1 MSSRA
6 AAVVLGAGLVAGLV
20 AGCAGGDF
28 TVEHD
33 IAYDPRYG
41 ADLLDVY
48 TPDNAAAAR
57 PAVII
62 VHGGSWKMGGRADH
76 ASHASRLA
84 ASGYV
89 VVNADYRLVPD
100 GAYPAMMQDI
110 ACVFATTRARASE
123 WGIDPDRIAVMG
135 YSAGAHLVSLLAV
148 ASDEP
153 DFAPSCTGISVTD
166 VQPPAAVIS
175 GAGPQ
180 DLRDWGG
187 VSAVID
193 LLGVKSANEQRYTI
207 ASPITHVSP
216 ASPPFLFLHGRD
228 DLIVPI
234 EQSRDMKAA
243 LERNG
248 VEARLL
254 EIAGSGHVVGN
265 GTGGRQELPA
275 LSIDTPESWLALMDF
290 LRDTVG
296 AP

>member
-1 MSSRA
+1 MSRRA
-6 AAVVLGAGLVAGLV
+6 VAHAFAVVSVTA
-20 AGCAGGDF
+20 CAGGDF
-28 TVEHD
+28 SVEHGV
-33 IAYDPRYG
+33 AYDPRYD
-41 ADLLDVY
+41 ADLVDVY
-48 TPDNAAAAR
+48 LPDNTATDR

-62 VHGGSWKMGGRADH
+62 VHGGSWNMGGRADH
-76 ASHASRLA
+76 DSHASRLA

-89 VVNADYRLVPD
+89 VINADYRLVPD
-100 GAYPAMMQDI
+100 GAYPAMMQDV
-110 ACVFATTRARASE
+110 ACVFATARVRAAD

-153 DFAPSCTGISVTD
+153 DFAPNCAGITPAD
-166 VQPPAAVIS
+166 VRPPVAVIS

-187 VSAVID
+187 VSSVID
-193 LLGVKSANEQRYTI
+193 LLGVHSANAQRYTI
-207 ASPITHVSP
+207 ASPITHVS
-216 ASPPFLFLHGRD
+216 ATSPPFLFLHGRD

-243 LERNG
+243 LVRSG

-254 EIAGSGHVVGN
+254 EIAGGGHVVGN
-265 GTGGRQELPA
+265 GTGGRQELPG
-275 LSIDTPESWLALMDF
+275 LSIDTPEAWLALMDF
-290 LRDTVG
+290 LADTVG

>member
-1 MSSRA
+1 MNLRA
-6 AAVVLGAGLVAGLV
+6 VAFVVLV
-20 AGCAGGDF
+20 GCTSADI

-33 IAYDPRYG
+33 IAYDPRY
-41 ADLLDVY
+41 ASNVLDVY
-48 TPDNAAAAR
+48 LPDNTATDR
-57 PAVII
+57 PAVVM
-62 VHGGSWKMGGRADH
+62 VHGGAWKMGSRDDH
-76 ASHASRLA
+76 EQHSQRLA

-100 GAYPAMMQDI
+100 GSYPAMMQDV

-148 ASDEP
+148 AHDEP
-153 DFAPSCTGISVTD
+153 DFAPSCAGVSPTD
-166 VQPPAAVIS
+166 VRAPAAVIS

-187 VSAVID
+187 VRAVID
-193 LLGVKSANEQRYTI
+193 LLGPLEDNRDRYTI
-207 ASPITHVSP
+207 ASPITHVSA
-216 ASPPFLFLHGRD
+216 ASPPFLFLHGNS

-243 LERNG
+243 LQASG

-254 EIAGSGHVVGN
+254 DIGNGGHVVGI
-265 GTGGRQELPA
+265 GTGSRQELPVLA
-275 LSIDTPESWLALMDF
+275 FDTAESWLALMDF
-290 LRDTVG
+290 LADTIG

>member
-1 MSSRA
+1 MSLR
-6 AAVVLGAGLVAGLV
+6 AVVCAAL
-20 AGCAGGDF
+20 AGCTQGSF

-33 IAYDPRYG
+33 VAYDTRFA
-41 ADLLDVY
+41 ADALDVY
-48 TPDNAAAAR
+48 MPDNTATGR
-57 PAVII
+57 PAVVI
-62 VHGGSWKMGGRADH
+62 VHGGSWKMGSRADH
-76 ASHASRLA
+76 ETHAQRLA

-100 GAYPAMMQDI
+100 GAYPAMMQDV

-135 YSAGAHLVSLLAV
+135 YSAGAHLVSLVAV
-148 ASDEP
+148 ASDEA
-153 DFAPSCTGISVTD
+153 DFAPTCAGVSQAD
-166 VQPPAAVIS
+166 VRPPAAVIS

-187 VSAVID
+187 VREVVG
-193 LLGVKSANEQRYTI
+193 LLGELTDHRERYTS

-216 ASPPFLFLHGRD
+216 TSPPFLFLHGTG

-234 EQSRDMKAA
+234 EQSRDMQAA
-243 LERNG
+243 LEASG

-254 EIAGSGHVVGN
+254 AVANGGHVVGI
-265 GTGGRQELPA
+265 GTGSRQELSIV
-275 LSIDTPESWLALMDF
+275 SIDTPEAWLALMDF
-290 LRDTVG
+290 LADTVG

>member
-1 MSSRA
+1 MRA
-6 AAVVLGAGLVAGLV
+6 AACLFV
-20 AGCAGGDF
+20 AGCAAGDF
-28 TVEHD
+28 TVERD
-33 IAYDPRYG
+33 VAYDPRFA

-48 TPDNAAAAR
+48 TPNNTATDR

-62 VHGGSWKMGGRADH
+62 VHGGSWKMGSRGDH
-76 ASHASRLA
+76 RTHAERLVA
-84 ASGYV
+84 TGYV

-110 ACVFATTRARASE
+110 ACVFATTRARAGE

-153 DFAPSCTGISVTD
+153 DFAPTCAGVGAP
-166 VQPPAAVIS
+166 QPPAAVIS

-187 VSAVID
+187 VGAVID
-193 LLGVKSANEQRYTI
+193 LLGDLEENPDRYTI
-207 ASPITHVSP
+207 ASPITHVSST
-216 ASPPFLFLHGRD
+216 SPPFLFLHGNS
-228 DLIVPI
+228 DLVVPV
-234 EQSRDMKAA
+234 EQSRDMQAA
-243 LERNG
+243 LRAVG
-248 VEARLL
+248 VDARLL
-254 EIAGSGHVVGN
+254 EIANGGHVVGI

-275 LSIDTPESWLALMDF
+275 ISLDPPEAWLALADF
-290 LRDTVG
+290 LADTVG